1 MRTRTPVTRRL
12 LGAVAVVSALALGA
26 TACGSGGTDD
36 GSTSAGPKDLAAAL
50 EKGGKVTV
58 WAWEPTLKKVAEDF
72 EKKYPKVDV
81 ELVNA
86 GTGDK
91 QYTALQNAIAA
102 GSGAPDVA
110 QIEYYAL
117 GQFAIGKSVENLAPY
132 GADKLAPGFTPGP
145 WNAVHRDGAVDALPM
160 DSGPMALFYNKK
172 VFDQHGIA
180 VPATWDEYV
189 DAARALHKADPK
201 IFITNDT
208 GDAGFATSLIWQA
221 GGRPYKTKGTDV
233 TVDFGDQGT
242 RTYAGTW
249 QKLLDEKLVAPI
261 SSWSDA
267 WYKGLADG
275 TVATLAIGAWMPANL
290 ASGVAAASGDWRVA
304 PLPQWTKGGTASA
317 ENGGSSLAVP
327 KAAKNKELAYAFTEF
342 ATTGEGASTR
352 VAAGAFPAT
361 KADLESPAF
370 LDTAFPYF
378 GGQQANRIFADS
390 ARNVGT
396 DWSYLPFQV
405 YANSVFND
413 TVGKAYVSSTTLTA
427 GLNAWQETS
436 VKYGKDQGFT
446 VNK

>member
-1 MRTRTPVTRRL
+1 MRTHTTRRL
-12 LGAVAVVSALALGA
+12 FGALAVVSALALSA
-26 TACGSGGTDD
+26 TACGSSDGG
-36 GSTSAGPKDLAAAL
+36 SGPKDVKAAL

-58 WAWEPTLKKVAEDF
+58 WAWEPTLKKVAADF
-72 EKKYPKVDV
+72 EKKYPEVDV

-110 QIEYYAL
+110 QVEYYAL
-117 GQFAIGKSVENLAPY
+117 GQFAIGKSVEDLSSY
-132 GADKLAPGFTPGP
+132 GARKYGTDFTPGP
-145 WNAVHRDGAVDALPM
+145 WNAVTDDKAVHALPM
-160 DSGPMALFYNKK
+160 DSGPMAFFYNKK
-172 VFDQHGIA
+172 VFDKHRIK

-189 DAARALHKADPK
+189 EAARTLHKADPK

-208 GDAGFATSLIWQA
+208 GDAGATTSLIWQA
-221 GGRPYKTKGTDV
+221 GGRPYKTDGTNV
-233 TVDFGDQGT
+233 TVNFGDEGT
-242 RTYAGTW
+242 KRYTATW
-249 QKLLDEKLVAPI
+249 QKLLDEKLVTPI

-275 TVATLAIGAWMPANL
+275 SIATLSIGAWMPANL
-290 ASGVAAASGDWRVA
+290 TSGVDSASGDWRVA
-304 PLPQWTKGGTASA
+304 PLPQWTKGDQASA

-342 ATTGEGASTR
+342 ATTGAGASTR
-352 VAAGAFPAT
+352 VAEGAFPAT
-361 KADLESPAF
+361 RADLESKAF
-370 LDTAFPYF
+370 LNAPFPYF
-378 GGQQANRIFADS
+378 GGQKANQVFAES
-390 ARNVGT
+390 ARNVAT
-396 DWSYLPFQV
+396 DWSYLPYQV

-413 TVGKAYVSSTTLTA
+413 TVGKAYVSPTTLA
-427 GLNAWQETS
+427 NGLRAWQDTS

>member
-1 MRTRTPVTRRL
+1 MRTHTTRRL
-12 LGAVAVVSALALGA
+12 LGALAVASALALTA
-26 TACGSGGTDD
+26 TACGSDAEDGGG
-36 GSTSAGPKDLAAAL
+36 GSGPKDVKSAL

-72 EKKYPKVDV
+72 EKKYPNVDV

-110 QIEYYAL
+110 QVEYYAL
-117 GQFAIGKSVENLAPY
+117 GQFAIAKSVEDLSPY
-132 GADKLAPGFTPGP
+132 GAGKFGETFTPGP
-145 WNAVHRDGAVDALPM
+145 WNAVTQDKAVYALPM
-160 DSGPMALFYNKK
+160 DSGPMAFFYNKK
-172 VFDQHGIA
+172 VFDKHHIE
-180 VPATWDEYV
+180 VPTTWDGYV
-189 DAARALHKADPK
+189 EAARTLHKADPK

-208 GDAGFATSLIWQA
+208 GDAGATTSFIWQA
-221 GGRPYKTKGTDV
+221 GGRPYKTDGTNV
-233 TVDFGDQGT
+233 TVDFGDAGT
-242 RTYAGTW
+242 KKYTATW

-275 TVATLAIGAWMPANL
+275 SLATLSIGAWMPANL
-290 ASGVAAASGDWRVA
+290 TSGVAAASGDWRVA
-304 PLPQWTKGGTASA
+304 PLPQWTKGDKASA

-342 ATTGEGASTR
+342 ATTGAGATTR
-352 VAAGAFPAT
+352 VSEGAFPAT
-361 KADLESPAF
+361 RADLESKTF
-370 LDTAFPYF
+370 LDTPFPYF
-378 GGQQANRIFADS
+378 GGQKANQVFAES
-390 ARNVGT
+390 ARNVST

-413 TVGKAYVSSTTLTA
+413 TVGKAYVSSTKLTD
-427 GLNAWQETS
+427 GLKAWQDAS

-446 VNK
+446 VND

>member
-1 MRTRTPVTRRL
+1 MRTHTTRRL
-12 LGAVAVVSALALGA
+12 LGALAVASALALTA
-26 TACGSGGTDD
+26 TACGSDAEDGDGGKT
-36 GSTSAGPKDLAAAL
+36 PKDVKSAL

-72 EKKYPKVDV
+72 EKKYPNVDV

-110 QIEYYAL
+110 QVEYYAL
-117 GQFAIGKSVENLAPY
+117 GQFAIAKSVEDLSPY
-132 GADKLAPGFTPGP
+132 GAQKFGETFTPGP
-145 WNAVHRDGAVDALPM
+145 WNAVTQDKAVYALPM
-160 DSGPMALFYNKK
+160 DSGPMAFFYNKK
-172 VFDQHGIA
+172 VFDKHHIE
-180 VPATWDEYV
+180 VPTTWDAYV
-189 DAARALHKADPK
+189 EAARTLHKADPK

-208 GDAGFATSLIWQA
+208 GDAGATTSLIWQA
-221 GGRPYKTKGTDV
+221 GGRPYKTDGTDV
-233 TVDFGDQGT
+233 TVDFGDAGT
-242 RTYAGTW
+242 KKYTATW

-275 TVATLAIGAWMPANL
+275 SLATLSIGAWMPANL
-290 ASGVAAASGDWRVA
+290 TSGVAAASGDWRVA
-304 PLPQWTKGGTASA
+304 PLPQWTKGDKASA

-342 ATTGEGASTR
+342 ATTGVGATTR
-352 VAAGAFPAT
+352 VAEGAFPAT
-361 KADLESPAF
+361 RADLESEKF
-370 LDTAFPYF
+370 LDTPFPYF
-378 GGQQANRIFADS
+378 GGQKANQVFAES
-390 ARNVGT
+390 ARNVST

-413 TVGKAYVSSTTLTA
+413 TVGKAYVSSTNLTD
-427 GLNAWQETS
+427 GLKAWQDAS
-436 VKYGKDQGFT
+436 VKYGKDQGFS
-446 VNK
+446 VND